1 MFASAT
7 VEESSEFLQPV
18 DSSPPLML
26 DRRDMDRDRSVETTK
41 TKLFGPSTAAYFT
54 YNRVA
59 WRLNVKKEVFA
70 PNEALS
76 TPLALHLVFCQV
88 VQDTLS
94 PNCIRIGREERAS
107 MRKVRRRN
115 PFFLN

>member
-1 MFASAT
+1 
-7 VEESSEFLQPV
+7 
-18 DSSPPLML
+18 ML
-26 DRRDMDRDRSVETTK
+26 DRRDLDRSVETTK
-41 TKLFGPSTAAYFT
+41 TKLFGASSAAYFT

-59 WRLNVKKEVFA
+59 WRLNIKKEVFA

-94 PNCIRIGREERAS
+94 PNCIRIGRDERAN
-107 MRKVRRRN
+107 MRKVR
-115 PFFLN
+115 PIVLFMYLVCFIE